1 MPWLEDISSLLTG
14 AGVGVLNTN
23 IFLGTSSNIPA
34 GVGPYL
40 LIKETAG
47 MAPERLHT
55 NSSGQ
60 LNAAAYER
68 PGAQITVR
76 STVYINARDMARA
89 AFTALDGNY
98 NTTINSCWY
107 REILA
112 QQRPF
117 DMGPDDTKRVRVGF
131 NILGVKALS

>member
-1 MPWLEDISSLLTG
+1 MPWLEDISSLLTT
-14 AGVGVLNTN
+14 AGVGVLNTD
-23 IFLGTSSNIPA
+23 IFLGTSANIPA

-47 MAPERLHT
+47 IAPERLHT
-55 NSSGQ
+55 DDTGV

-76 STVYINARDMARA
+76 STVYINARNMARA
-89 AFTALDGNY
+89 AYNALDGTY
-98 NTTINSCWY
+98 NTTINSCLY